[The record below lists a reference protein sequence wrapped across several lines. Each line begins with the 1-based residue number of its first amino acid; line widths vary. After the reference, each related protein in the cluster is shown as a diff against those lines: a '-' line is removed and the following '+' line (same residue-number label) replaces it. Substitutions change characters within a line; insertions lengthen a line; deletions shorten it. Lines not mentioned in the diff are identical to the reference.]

1 MKAEIYTG
9 VTHRQCV
16 VLGGTVSRAVIVV
29 GSRAGMG
36 CRSRV
41 ASSCVSHSADGAL
54 PPSPLTVRNS
64 APRLLACSRTASRVS
79 KTRTIAPRDLAAP
92 MAASPAT
99 PPPMTN
105 TLAGGTLPAAVICP
119 VKNRPKWWA
128 ASITALQVAA
138 QSTEHRGDRAADRGA
153 VGVSAGAACCQHTG
167 HAVVVLLLHCTCRTQ
182 KAGKNK
188 QTCFL

>member
-9 VTHRQCV
+9 VKHRQCV

-36 CRSRV
+36 CRWRV
-41 ASSCVSHSADGAL
+41 ASSCVSHSADGALPPSCVSHSAAGAL

-138 QSTEHRGDRAADRGA
+138 QSTEG
-153 VGVSAGAACCQHTG
+153 TG
-167 HAVVVLLLHCTCRTQ
+167 Q
-182 KAGKNK
+182 
-188 QTCFL
+188 QTGER